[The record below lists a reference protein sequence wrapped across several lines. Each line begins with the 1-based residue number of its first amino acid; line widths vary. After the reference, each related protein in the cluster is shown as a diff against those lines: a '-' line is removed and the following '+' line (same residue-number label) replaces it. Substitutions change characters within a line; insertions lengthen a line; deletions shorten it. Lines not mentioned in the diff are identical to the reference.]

1 MLSLCLSLILGNG
14 KQPITLLEFPAL
26 CGRNLLVDPGKLGD
40 RFHKSLIF
48 NSTGCNL
55 VLHQSNKES
64 GFFVREQ

>member
-14 KQPITLLEFPAL
+14 KQPISLLEFPAL
-26 CGRNLLVDPGKLGD
+26 CGRNLVDPGKLGD

-55 VLHQSNKES
+55 VPHQSNKES
-64 GFFVREQ
+64 GFFVRGQ